1 MTVPNTLLDDLTER
15 ILIERRMKALFGVN
29 SISNSSI
36 STGLEGL
43 TPFSAVEPSKPK
55 SESNNRMGAK
65 RKYPSSQVE
74 DNDADSLSLPSL
86 ELEDDISEL
95 EDDYDS
101 HHEEGSAHTSAA
113 DVCDSCEPRASKR
126 RKLNTDSS
134 DLIVVLDMDE
144 CLIHFRMQDEKEN
157 QVVTSQENSREQPQD
172 ANNIISIN
180 DENEIL
186 LRPGL
191 VDFLKY
197 VTSTFKTHIF
207 TAGTKDY
214 ADMILDQLCLLIG
227 NESAFCKRWY
237 RNDCDTI
244 DIMNP
249 TTGFCI
255 ESVYVKPLGKVAEW
269 HGRDSKDL
277 RRIVHIDDQPKNF
290 LLNHGNGIRVSEW
303 RGTDPD
309 DQVLENVTKVL
320 ERIDSQNFGD
330 VRPHLRGESYLVLR
344 DHLDMMHLFPH
355 RRTKGIGATL
365 L

>member
-1 MTVPNTLLDDLTER
+1 
-15 ILIERRMKALFGVN
+15 MKALFGVN
-29 SISNSSI
+29 SLSNGTISAS
-36 STGLEGL
+36 LEAL
-43 TPFSAVEPSKPK
+43 TSFSAVEPSKLK
-55 SESNNRMGAK
+55 SDSNNRMGVK
-65 RKYPSSQVE
+65 RKCPTSEVE

-95 EDDYDS
+95 ENDCDS
-101 HHEEGSAHTSAA
+101 HEESADTSAA
-113 DVCDSCEPRASKR
+113 DSCDSCEARASKR
-126 RKLNTDSS
+126 RKMNTDSS

-144 CLIHFRMQDEKEN
+144 CLIHFRMQDEMEN
-157 QVVTSQENSREQPQD
+157 QVVTAQENSKPQD
-172 ANNIISIN
+172 PNVITI
-180 DENEIL
+180 DENEVL

-191 VDFLKY
+191 VKFLKY
-197 VTSTFKTHIF
+197 VTTTFKTHIF

-214 ADMILDQLCLLIG
+214 ADTILDQLCLLIG

-244 DIMNP
+244 DIMDP
-249 TTGFCI
+249 IMGFFI
-255 ESVYVKPLGKVAEW
+255 DSVYVKPLGKVAEW

-309 DQVLENVTKVL
+309 DKVLENVTKVL
-320 ERIDSQNFGD
+320 ERINSQNFGD
-330 VRPHLRGESYLVLR
+330 VRPHLQGESYLALK